1 MAGPRRRFLRLDAFR
16 LALYVGL
23 IFPLLHLL
31 SVVWDFELPVL
42 SRVEH
47 AAQDYAL
54 TRLRGPRPT
63 SGRVVIVGIDHRS
76 IEAEGRWP
84 WSRGKMARL
93 VDQLAAGGVAAV
105 GFDIVWDS
113 DDEVGRRLSRVA
125 ALVKTARESA
135 RSGAV
140 AGKLDEAWE
149 AARGPEAEFAAD
161 VDPTELL
168 ADSIEQ
174 ARNVTLG
181 FTFLTTDQ
189 SDGLAS
195 APDVEKLHFFQIDP
209 VHLGGV
215 PVEPPTGLPT
225 RWPGVVPPLDVLLS
239 VSDSGGYF
247 TATPDGDGVIR
258 RYIVVAGVGTAP
270 FASLGV
276 ATLARTRGSE
286 GAPARIVPV
295 AKTRG
300 SLSLSQVR
308 IGNDLTVDT
317 DDAGFAALNYYGPFK
332 DFPAWSATDVLHGRI
347 PAEQMKGKL
356 VVVGATALGTWD
368 QRVTPFDGFAPGVIT
383 HATFMENVLRGELL
397 VRSQTVVAVEVV
409 MLLVTASV
417 LAFLFAR
424 VSSLLSAPTLV
435 ATSALSVGVAVL
447 ALERWN
453 LLLAVALPIM
463 QMFAIFLAATSYRFF
478 NEEKQRRKA
487 RETFSRFLAPAI
499 VEQVLEREGTIKLG
513 GEKREL
519 TCLFADI
526 RGFTTISE
534 RLDPHVLLEVLN
546 EYLTPMT
553 DIIVSGHQ
561 GTLDKYI
568 GDAIMAFWGA
578 PQHQADHALRSCRAS
593 LAMIARLDE
602 LRVGWKERGLPDI
615 DIGVGLNTG
624 PMSVGFLGSQ
634 DRFYNYTVL
643 GDAVNLS
650 SRLEGANRQYGT
662 HILIGPITR
671 EMVKEEMVLR
681 EIDRVRVKG
690 KRDPVQI
697 YELLAEAPAT
707 PELAAFIEAFN
718 WGISAYQAQ
727 RWDEAIGRFREAVRL
742 HGGDPTSDIYI
753 ARCEAMR
760 KEPPGPQW
768 DGVYEMHTK

>member
-23 IFPLLHLL
+23 VFPLLHLF
-31 SVVWDFELPVL
+31 SVVWDVEIPVI

-84 WSRGKMARL
+84 WSRGKLARL

-125 ALVKTARESA
+125 GLVKTAREA
-135 RSGAV
+135 AGE
-140 AGKLDEAWE
+140 GKLAAPLGEAWE
-149 AARGPEAEFAAD
+149 VAQGPEAEFAPD

-181 FTFLTTDQ
+181 FTFLSSDQ
-189 SDGLAS
+189 SSGEDPGAS
-195 APDVEKLHFFQIDP
+195 VEKLRFFQIDP
-209 VHLGGV
+209 VHLGGA
-215 PVEPPTGLPT
+215 PVEPPPGLPT
-225 RWPGVVPPLDVLLS
+225 RWPGVVAPLDVLLS
-239 VSDSGGYF
+239 VADSGGFF
-247 TATPDGDGVIR
+247 TATPDGDGVLR
-258 RYIVVAGVGTAP
+258 RYLVVAGVGTAP

-276 ATLARTRGSE
+276 ATLARTRGTG

-308 IGNDLTVDT
+308 IGEDLVVDT
-317 DDAGFAALNYYGPFK
+317 DDAGLASLNYYGPFK
-332 DFPAWSATDVLHGRI
+332 DFPTWSATDVLHGRI
-347 PAEQMKGKL
+347 PPEEMRGKL
-356 VVVGATALGTWD
+356 AVVGATALGTWD
-368 QRVTPFDGFAPGVIT
+368 QRVTPFDSFAPGVIT

-397 VRSQTVVAVEVV
+397 LRSQTVVALEVL
-409 MLLVTASV
+409 MLLATAVV
-417 LAFLFAR
+417 LARLFAR
-424 VSSLLSAPTLV
+424 VSSLLSAPALLG
-435 ATSALSVGVAVL
+435 TSALSVTAAVL
-447 ALERWN
+447 SLQRWN
-453 LLLAVALPIM
+453 LLLSVALPIL
-463 QMFAIFLAATSYRFF
+463 QMFAIFLSATSYRFF
-478 NEEKQRRKA
+478 NEERQRRKA

-499 VEQVLEREGTIKLG
+499 VEQVLEREGSLKLG

-534 RLDPHVLLEVLN
+534 QLDPHVLLEVLN

-578 PQHQADHALRSCRAS
+578 PQPQADHALRACRAS

-602 LRVGWKERGLPDI
+602 LRVGWRERGLPDI

-671 EMVKEEMVLR
+671 EMVKTDMVLR

-690 KRDPVQI
+690 KREPVQI

-707 PELAAFIEAFN
+707 PELAAFIEAFD

-727 RWDEAIGRFREAVRL
+727 RWEEAIGRFREAIRL
-742 HGGDPTSDIYI
+742 HGGDATSDIYI
-753 ARCEAMR
+753 TRCETMR

>member
-23 IFPLLHLL
+23 VFPLLHLL

-63 SGRVVIVGIDHRS
+63 SGRVVILGIDHRS

-125 ALVKTARESA
+125 ALVKTARESV

-149 AARGPEAEFAAD
+149 AAKGPEEEFAAD

-215 PVEPPTGLPT
+215 PVEPPIGLPT
-225 RWPGVVPPLDVLLS
+225 RWPGVVAPLDVLLS

-276 ATLARTRGSE
+276 ATLARTRGSD

-308 IGNDLTVDT
+308 IGDDLTVDT

-347 PAEQMKGKL
+347 PPEEMKDKL

-397 VRSQTVVAVEVV
+397 VRSQTVVALEVV
-409 MLLVTASV
+409 MLLVTACG
-417 LAFLFAR
+417 LAWLFAR
-424 VSSLLSAPTLV
+424 VSSLLSAPALV
-435 ATSALSVGVAVL
+435 GTSALSVGAAVL
-447 ALERWN
+447 ALQRWN

-499 VEQVLEREGTIKLG
+499 VEQVLEREGSLKLG

-578 PQHQADHALRSCRAS
+578 PQHQADHALRACRAS
-593 LAMIARLDE
+593 LAMIARLEE

-690 KRDPVQI
+690 KRDRVQI

-707 PELAAFIEAFN
+707 AELAAFIEAFD

-727 RWDEAIGRFREAVRL
+727 RWDEAIGRFREAIRQ
-742 HGGDPTSDIYI
+742 HGADATSDIYI